1 MSDKGKTYE
10 KNFAQ
15 LERITELLN
24 KDEIG
29 IDDLVEKTREALE
42 AARNCIDILRRQQGE
57 FKKLESDFVRLIE
70 ESGEEDK
77 E

>member
-1 MSDKGKTYE
+1 MSGKGKKYE
-10 KNFAQ
+10 ENFAE
-15 LERITELLN
+15 LEKITELLN

-42 AARNCIDILRRQQGE
+42 AARNCIEILRKQQGE
-57 FKKLESDFVRLIE
+57 FKKLESDFIRLIE
-70 ESGEEDK
+70 ESGEGKK